1 LAAFLP
7 FLRPSPLA
15 VSALTFASHAAI
27 GLSSFAHEDVDRVD
41 ATAPVHALED
51 TELRAS
57 DADFRVAGPVLEDAA
72 ETEAGRELPESEG
85 TTRCLPT
92 LGLWLAELRASDA
105 GCGVRRGEVGVTSS
119 KGVAGDAGPLF
130 CPRELT
136 LAGGAVRLL
145 REAVVPVL
153 VVRDF
158 ATLARSSMSP
168 SSDWATGRLAK
179 LTVDCVSVAPAFKR
193 NPSSDESS

>member
-1 LAAFLP
+1 
-7 FLRPSPLA
+7 
-15 VSALTFASHAAI
+15 
-27 GLSSFAHEDVDRVD
+27 VDGVD
-41 ATAPVHALED
+41 ASAPVHSLED

-57 DADFRVAGPVLEDAA
+57 DADFRVAGPVLE

-85 TTRCLPT
+85 TTLRLPT

-105 GCGVRRGEVGVTSS
+105 GCCGVRRGEVGVTLS
-119 KGVAGDAGPLF
+119 KGVAGDTGPSF
-130 CPRELT
+130 RPRELT

-158 ATLARSSMSP
+158 ATLARSSKSL
-168 SSDWATGRLAK
+168 SSDRATGRLAK